1 MEDAVP
7 TRRRRGDWI
16 RVASD
21 RVPTKWFASIGIVL
35 FLAVTASFGGLA
47 TAAEPAGPDEISA
60 GEEHV
65 NDQLAITVQRAV
77 LLDEFPEA
85 GISIEDDERVLAVQ
99 VDIRNEWTQPLVA
112 SRGSSVAESI
122 LIESRTLETL
132 DDAEATSDAQASS
145 FARLD
150 DATVSPWLQPGV
162 DATLVLTWAISPDE
176 YTDGDDLH
184 VALNDMTLYT
194 GSFVAEGQWWIDP
207 IAAAIVTVPIVDLGA
222 GAE

>member
-1 MEDAVP
+1 MKDAAP

-16 RVASD
+16 RAASD
-21 RVPTKWFASIGIVL
+21 RVPTKWFASIGVVL
-35 FLAVTASFGGLA
+35 FLAVTAAFGGLA
-47 TAAEPAGPDEISA
+47 TAAEPAGPGELTA
-60 GEEHV
+60 GEEYV

-85 GISIEDDERVLAVQ
+85 GISVQEGEHVLAVQ
-99 VDIRNEWTQPLVA
+99 VDFRNEWTQPLAA

-122 LIESRTLETL
+122 LIESRTLEPL
-132 DDAEATSDAQASS
+132 ADAEPTTDARASS

-150 DATVSPWLQPGV
+150 DATLNPWLQPGV
-162 DATLVLTWAISPDE
+162 DATLVLTWAVSPDE
-176 YTDGDDLH
+176 YADGDDLQI
-184 VALNDMTLYT
+184 ALNDMTLYT

-207 IAAAIVTVPIVDLGA
+207 VAAVIVTVPIVDLRA